1 MNFINFNFSPS
12 SDPPNQPLQRFQKQS
27 ASSTDTWSKMRTAQR
42 SMSIDNI
49 NFLSNKPS
57 HQMTYDDS
65 TASSPIPTD
74 PRQHQMQNTHQT
86 DDIEEIQKD
95 DDDDNIIP
103 WKKLLRKTNSRLNL
117 IS

>member
-1 MNFINFNFSPS
+1 MFNGFFLFYSNFSPS
-12 SDPPNQPLQRFQKQS
+12 SDQPSQPLQRFQKQS
-27 ASSTDTWSKMRTAQR
+27 AASTDTWSKMRTAQR

-49 NFLSNKPS
+49 NFLSNKP
-57 HQMTYDDS
+57 QMTYDDS

-74 PRQHQMQNTHQT
+74 PRQHTHQT

-95 DDDDNIIP
+95 DDEDNIIP

>member
-1 MNFINFNFSPS
+1 MLFSRHIQPS
-12 SDPPNQPLQRFQKQS
+12 GDEQQKTS
-27 ASSTDTWSKMRTAQR
+27 TSNTDTWKMRTAQR

-57 HQMTYDDS
+57 SQMYDDS
-65 TASSPIPTD
+65 CASSPIPTTEI
-74 PRQHQMQNTHQT
+74 RSHQNEDFEENQKE
-86 DDIEEIQKD
+86 DDSE
-95 DDDDNIIP
+95 NIIP

>member
-1 MNFINFNFSPS
+1 
-12 SDPPNQPLQRFQKQS
+12 
-27 ASSTDTWSKMRTAQR
+27 
-42 SMSIDNI
+42 
-49 NFLSNKPS
+49 
-57 HQMTYDDS
+57 MTYDDS

-74 PRQHQMQNTHQT
+74 PRQHTHQT

-95 DDDDNIIP
+95 DDEDNIIP